1 MKTIIVSPC
10 GLPIPAVKGGAV
22 LTLIESI
29 IIQNEINKKM
39 ELTVIGVHDKEAVEK
54 SKKYKNTNF
63 IFIKEPK
70 ICKIIDNLYEK
81 IYIKLSHKQHNTLK
95 RYLWK
100 LYVISYLKK
109 ILKKFDFDKVVLENS
124 GYLLNILKDRNIA
137 KKYDNKIFY
146 HLHNDIPD
154 NIYINELKKCK
165 ILSISEYLTKKII
178 SVCGNE
184 IEKNIFILKNGF
196 NCEKF
201 NKELTKDEKI
211 ELKEKLQIEKD
222 KKIILFAGRI
232 TPEKGIKE
240 LLEAYEKIDNDNVV
254 LLIVGSH
261 NFGANNTSNFEQ
273 NIKTKFESLKEKI
286 KFTGYIDYDDMWKY
300 YKLADVAVFPSTWEE
315 PAGLTML
322 EATVAKIP
330 VITTIS
336 GGIPEYLLTDYA
348 TMFHIDDE
356 IVNNIKN
363 SIIEILENKEKYIE
377 RAIKASKYIGEKYT
391 EENLYNNFLELLY
404 K

>member
-39 ELTVIGVHDKEAVEK
+39 ELTVIGIHDKDAIEK

-81 IYIKLSHKQHNTLK
+81 IYTKISHKQHNTLK

-100 LYVISYLKK
+100 LYVINYLKK

-124 GYLLNILKDRNIA
+124 GYLLNVLKDRNIA
-137 KKYDNKIFY
+137 KKYDNKVFY

-154 NIYINELKKCK
+154 NIYINGLKKCK

-184 IEKNIFILKNGF
+184 IKKNIFILKNGF

-201 NKELTKDEKI
+201 NQELTEKQKI
-211 ELKEKLQIEKD
+211 ELKDNLQIESD

-240 LLEAYEKIDNDNVV
+240 LLEAYEKIDNDNIV

-273 NIKTKFESLKEKI
+273 NIKNKVESLKEKI
-286 KFTGYIDYDDMWKY
+286 KFTGYIDYDNMWKY
-300 YKLADVAVFPSTWEE
+300 YKLADLAVFPSIWEE

-322 EATVAKIP
+322 EATIASLP
-330 VITTIS
+330 LITTRT
-336 GGIPEYLLTDYA
+336 GGIVEYLEEQAIFVDN
-348 TMFHIDDE
+348 DE
-356 IVNNIKN
+356 KIVNALTKKINDFFDNEKKYNKKMLCISKKLEKEYN
-363 SIIEILENKEKYIE
+363 EKIYYENFVKIILK
-377 RAIKASKYIGEKYT
+377 
-391 EENLYNNFLELLY
+391 
-404 K
+404 

>member
-39 ELTVIGVHDKEAVEK
+39 ELTVIGIHDKDAIEK

-81 IYIKLSHKQHNTLK
+81 IYTKISHKQHNTLK

-100 LYVISYLKK
+100 LYVINYLKK

-124 GYLLNILKDRNIA
+124 GYLLNVLKDRNIA
-137 KKYDNKIFY
+137 KKYDNKVFY

-154 NIYINELKKCK
+154 NIYINGLKKCK

-184 IEKNIFILKNGF
+184 IKKNIFILKNGF

-201 NKELTKDEKI
+201 NQELTEKQKI
-211 ELKEKLQIEKD
+211 ELKDNLQIESD

-232 TPEKGIKE
+232 THEKGIKE
-240 LLEAYEKIDNDNVV
+240 LLEAYEKIDNDNIV

-273 NIKTKFESLKEKI
+273 NIKNKVESLKEKI
-286 KFTGYIDYDDMWKY
+286 KFTGYIDYDNMWKY
-300 YKLADVAVFPSTWEE
+300 YKLADLAVFPSIWEE

-322 EATVAKIP
+322 EATIASLP
-330 VITTIS
+330 LITTRT
-336 GGIPEYLLTDYA
+336 GGIVEYLEEEQAIFVDN
-348 TMFHIDDE
+348 DE
-356 IVNNIKN
+356 KIVNALTKKINDFFDNEKKYNKKMLCISKKLEKEYN
-363 SIIEILENKEKYIE
+363 EKIYYENFVKIILK
-377 RAIKASKYIGEKYT
+377 
-391 EENLYNNFLELLY
+391 
-404 K
+404 

>member
-39 ELTVIGVHDKEAVEK
+39 ELTVIGIHDKDAIEK

-81 IYIKLSHKQHNTLK
+81 IYTKISHKQHNTLK

-100 LYVISYLKK
+100 LYVINYLKK

-124 GYLLNILKDRNIA
+124 GYLLNVLKDRNIA
-137 KKYDNKIFY
+137 KKYDNKVFY

-154 NIYINELKKCK
+154 NIYINGLKKCK

-184 IEKNIFILKNGF
+184 IKKNIFILKNGF

-201 NKELTKDEKI
+201 NQELTEKEKI
-211 ELKEKLQIEKD
+211 ELKKELQIKND

-240 LLEAYEKIDNDNVV
+240 LLEAYEKINNDNMV

-261 NFGANNTSNFEQ
+261 NFGANNTSDFEQ
-273 NIKTKFESLKEKI
+273 NIKNKVESLNEKI
-286 KFTGYIDYDDMWKY
+286 KFTGYIDYGNMWKY
-300 YKLADVAVFPSTWEE
+300 YKLADVAVFPSIWEE

-322 EATVAKIP
+322 EAAVAKIP

-336 GGIPEYLLTDYA
+336 GGIPEYLPKDYA
-348 TMFHIDDE
+348 TMVNIDDE
-356 IVNNIKN
+356 IVNNIKS
-363 SIIEILENKEKYIE
+363 SIIEIVENKEKYME
-377 RAIKASKYIGEKYT
+377 RAIKASEYIGEKYT
-391 EENLYNNFLELLY
+391 EENLYNNFFELLY

>member
-39 ELTVIGVHDKEAVEK
+39 ELTVIGIHDKDAIEK

-81 IYIKLSHKQHNTLK
+81 IYTKISHKQHNTLK

-100 LYVISYLKK
+100 LYVINYLKK

-124 GYLLNILKDRNIA
+124 GYLLNVLKDRNIA
-137 KKYDNKIFY
+137 KKYDNKVFY

-154 NIYINELKKCK
+154 NIYINGLKKCK

-184 IEKNIFILKNGF
+184 IKKNIFILKNGF

-201 NKELTKDEKI
+201 NQELTEKQKI
-211 ELKEKLQIEKD
+211 ELKDNLQIESD

-240 LLEAYEKIDNDNVV
+240 LLEAYEKIDNDNIV

-273 NIKTKFESLKEKI
+273 NIKNKVESLKEKI
-286 KFTGYIDYDDMWKY
+286 KFTGYIDYDNMWKY
-300 YKLADVAVFPSTWEE
+300 YKLADLAVFPSIWEE

-322 EATVAKIP
+322 EATIASLP
-330 VITTIS
+330 LITTRT
-336 GGIPEYLLTDYA
+336 GGIVEYLEEEQAIFVDN
-348 TMFHIDDE
+348 DE
-356 IVNNIKN
+356 KIVNALTKKINDFFDNEKKYNKKMLCISKKLEKEYN
-363 SIIEILENKEKYIE
+363 EKIHYENFVKIILK
-377 RAIKASKYIGEKYT
+377 
-391 EENLYNNFLELLY
+391 
-404 K
+404 

>member
-39 ELTVIGVHDKEAVEK
+39 ELTVIGIHDKDAIEK

-81 IYIKLSHKQHNTLK
+81 IYTKISHKQHNTLK

-100 LYVISYLKK
+100 LYVINYLKK

-124 GYLLNILKDRNIA
+124 GYLLNVLKDRNIA
-137 KKYDNKIFY
+137 KKYDNKVFY

-154 NIYINELKKCK
+154 NIYINGLKKCK

-184 IEKNIFILKNGF
+184 IKKNIFILKNGF

-201 NKELTKDEKI
+201 NQELTEKQKI
-211 ELKEKLQIEKD
+211 ELKDNLQIESD

-240 LLEAYEKIDNDNVV
+240 LLEAYEKIDNDNIV

-273 NIKTKFESLKEKI
+273 NIKNKVESLKEKI
-286 KFTGYIDYDDMWKY
+286 KFTGYIDYDNMWKY
-300 YKLADVAVFPSTWEE
+300 YKLADLAVFPSIWEE

-322 EATVAKIP
+322 EATIASLP
-330 VITTIS
+330 LITTRT
-336 GGIPEYLLTDYA
+336 GGIVEYLEEEQAIFVDN
-348 TMFHIDDE
+348 DE
-356 IVNNIKN
+356 KIVNALTKKINDFFDNEKKYNKKMLCISKKLEKEYN
-363 SIIEILENKEKYIE
+363 EKIYYENFVKIILK
-377 RAIKASKYIGEKYT
+377 
-391 EENLYNNFLELLY
+391 
-404 K
+404 

>member
-39 ELTVIGVHDKEAVEK
+39 ELTVIGIHDKDAIEK

-81 IYIKLSHKQHNTLK
+81 IYTKISHKQHNQLK

-100 LYVISYLKK
+100 IFIINYLKK

-124 GYLLNILKDRNIA
+124 GYLLNVLKDRNIA
-137 KKYDNKIFY
+137 KKYDNKVFY

-154 NIYINELKKCK
+154 NIYINGLKKCK

-184 IEKNIFILKNGF
+184 IKKNIFILKNGF

-201 NKELTKDEKI
+201 NQELTEKQKI
-211 ELKEKLQIEKD
+211 ELKDNLQIESD

-240 LLEAYEKIDNDNVV
+240 LLEAYEKIDNDNIV

-273 NIKTKFESLKEKI
+273 NIKNKVESLKEKI
-286 KFTGYIDYDDMWKY
+286 KFTGYIDYDNMWKY
-300 YKLADVAVFPSTWEE
+300 YKLADLAVFPSIWEE

-322 EATVAKIP
+322 EATIASLP
-330 VITTIS
+330 LITTRT
-336 GGIPEYLLTDYA
+336 GGIVEYLEEEQAIFVDN
-348 TMFHIDDE
+348 DE
-356 IVNNIKN
+356 KIVNALTKKINDFFDNEKKYNKKMLCISKKLEKEYN
-363 SIIEILENKEKYIE
+363 EKIYYENFVKIILK
-377 RAIKASKYIGEKYT
+377 
-391 EENLYNNFLELLY
+391 
-404 K
+404 